1 MQVMVSVDISAMED
15 PAGIMGVTAAKRS
28 GGGKGRR
35 GRAAALC
42 RGRHLMDENLEF
54 LAFVLQCVSV
64 SLYLG
69 GTTDICPGR
78 QNPSRRQCSGETRSP
93 DGARM
98 QLGSAQSQAPA
109 SAAK

>member
-35 GRAAALC
+35 GRVTALC

-54 LAFVLQCVSV
+54 WRLYCNVLA
-64 SLYLG
+64 
-69 GTTDICPGR
+69 
-78 QNPSRRQCSGETRSP
+78 
-93 DGARM
+93 
-98 QLGSAQSQAPA
+98 
-109 SAAK
+109 